1 VPRQFIRFSI
11 DIDYDQ
17 YLSVYQG
24 ITKSITV
31 VAEDGRSIN
40 FPAVNIQRFLTQSG
54 IQGRFEMEL
63 TDRNKFVALRKLA

>member
-11 DIDYDQ
+11 DIDYER

-24 ITKSITV
+24 FTQSITV
-31 VAEDGRSIN
+31 VTEDGRRLN
-40 FPAVNIQRFLTQSG
+40 FPAGNIRRFLTQSG

-63 TDRNKFVALRKLA
+63 TDRNKFIALRKLT